1 MYKRQVVERDFLF
14 KDSIFEITSISVE
27 HDEDINGSNLEGDF
41 IISGDYRLHEISIN
55 KEDFSFKLPFT
66 HEIRSNVNLDTV
78 NLEITDFT
86 YELNNNDELHV
97 HIEYIVSGEQS
108 LIEFADE
115 KDLDEF
121 LNKTDAEVVDLTED
135 EPRFKEISKEETL
148 DIPVEVKKE
157 EKEESKKEIK
167 EEKQSEIKAKLLEVN
182 VKETAKELDAGE
194 MTLADIIE
202 EMSKPGRDP
211 RDEMPKQILRADVL
225 KFEDLRDGM
234 VLTGTVRNVTDFGA
248 FVDIGVKHDG
258 LVHISQLS
266 NSFVKSPSD
275 VVSVGDIVKVKVI
288 GICLLY
294 TSPSPR
300 D

>member
-1 MYKRQVVERDFLF
+1 MSEAFVVERDFLF

-55 KEDFSFKLPFT
+55 KEDFSFKIPFI

-115 KDLDEF
+115 KDLNEF

-135 EPRFKEISKEETL
+135 EPRFKEVSKEEIL
-148 DIPVEVKKE
+148 NIPAEDSKKE
-157 EKEESKKEIK
+157 EKEEPKEEIK
-167 EEKQSEIKAKLLEVN
+167 EDKPSEISTNNIIGSINADETYVKYHVHTVMQNDTLEGILDKYKITLTELKKYNTFEALEVN
-182 VKETAKELDAGE
+182 MKLVIPEN
-194 MTLADIIE
+194 E
-202 EMSKPGRDP
+202 E
-211 RDEMPKQILRADVL
+211 
-225 KFEDLRDGM
+225 
-234 VLTGTVRNVTDFGA
+234 N
-248 FVDIGVKHDG
+248 
-258 LVHISQLS
+258 
-266 NSFVKSPSD
+266 
-275 VVSVGDIVKVKVI
+275 
-288 GICLLY
+288 
-294 TSPSPR
+294 
-300 D
+300 

>member
-1 MYKRQVVERDFLF
+1 MSEAFVVERDFLF

-27 HDEDINGSNLEGDF
+27 HDEDINVSNLEGDF

-148 DIPVEVKKE
+148 DIPVEDSKKE
-157 EKEESKKEIK
+157 EKEEPKEEIK
-167 EEKQSEIKAKLLEVN
+167 EDKSSEISTNNIIGSINADETYVKYHVHTVMQNDTLEGILDKYKITLTELKKYNTFEALEVN
-182 VKETAKELDAGE
+182 MKLVIPEN
-194 MTLADIIE
+194 E
-202 EMSKPGRDP
+202 E
-211 RDEMPKQILRADVL
+211 
-225 KFEDLRDGM
+225 
-234 VLTGTVRNVTDFGA
+234 N
-248 FVDIGVKHDG
+248 
-258 LVHISQLS
+258 
-266 NSFVKSPSD
+266 
-275 VVSVGDIVKVKVI
+275 
-288 GICLLY
+288 
-294 TSPSPR
+294 
-300 D
+300 

>member
-1 MYKRQVVERDFLF
+1 MSEAFVVERDFLF

-135 EPRFKEISKEETL
+135 EPRFKEVSKEEIL
-148 DIPVEVKKE
+148 NIPAEDSKKE
-157 EKEESKKEIK
+157 EKAESKKEIK
-167 EEKQSEIKAKLLEVN
+167 EDKPSEISTNNIIGSINADETYVKYHVHTVMQNDTLEGILDKYKITLTDLKKYNTFEALEVN
-182 VKETAKELDAGE
+182 MKLVIPEN
-194 MTLADIIE
+194 E
-202 EMSKPGRDP
+202 E
-211 RDEMPKQILRADVL
+211 
-225 KFEDLRDGM
+225 
-234 VLTGTVRNVTDFGA
+234 N
-248 FVDIGVKHDG
+248 
-258 LVHISQLS
+258 
-266 NSFVKSPSD
+266 
-275 VVSVGDIVKVKVI
+275 
-288 GICLLY
+288 
-294 TSPSPR
+294 
-300 D
+300 

>member
-1 MYKRQVVERDFLF
+1 MSEAFVVERDFLF

-135 EPRFKEISKEETL
+135 EPRFKEVSKEEIL
-148 DIPVEVKKE
+148 NIPAEDSKKE
-157 EKEESKKEIK
+157 EKEEPKEEIK
-167 EEKQSEIKAKLLEVN
+167 EDKPSEISTNSIIGSINADETYVKYHVHTVMQNDTLEGILDKYKITLTDLKKYNTFEALEVN
-182 VKETAKELDAGE
+182 MKLVIPEN
-194 MTLADIIE
+194 E
-202 EMSKPGRDP
+202 E
-211 RDEMPKQILRADVL
+211 
-225 KFEDLRDGM
+225 
-234 VLTGTVRNVTDFGA
+234 N
-248 FVDIGVKHDG
+248 
-258 LVHISQLS
+258 
-266 NSFVKSPSD
+266 
-275 VVSVGDIVKVKVI
+275 
-288 GICLLY
+288 
-294 TSPSPR
+294 
-300 D
+300 

>member
-1 MYKRQVVERDFLF
+1 MSEAFVVERDFLF

-66 HEIRSNVNLDTV
+66 HEIRSNINLDTV

-115 KDLDEF
+115 KDLNEF

-135 EPRFKEISKEETL
+135 EPRFKEVSKEEIL
-148 DIPVEVKKE
+148 NIPAEDSKKE
-157 EKEESKKEIK
+157 ETEEPKEEIK
-167 EEKQSEIKAKLLEVN
+167 EDKPSEISTNNIIGSINADETYVKYHVHTVMQNDTLEGILDKYKITLTELKKYNTFEALEVN
-182 VKETAKELDAGE
+182 MKLVIPEN
-194 MTLADIIE
+194 E
-202 EMSKPGRDP
+202 E
-211 RDEMPKQILRADVL
+211 
-225 KFEDLRDGM
+225 
-234 VLTGTVRNVTDFGA
+234 N
-248 FVDIGVKHDG
+248 
-258 LVHISQLS
+258 
-266 NSFVKSPSD
+266 
-275 VVSVGDIVKVKVI
+275 
-288 GICLLY
+288 
-294 TSPSPR
+294 
-300 D
+300 

>member
-1 MYKRQVVERDFLF
+1 MSEAFVVERDFLF

-66 HEIRSNVNLDTV
+66 HEIRSNINLDTV

-135 EPRFKEISKEETL
+135 EPRFKEVSKEETL
-148 DIPVEVKKE
+148 DIPAEDSKKE
-157 EKEESKKEIK
+157 EKEEPKEEIK
-167 EEKQSEIKAKLLEVN
+167 EDKPSEISTNNIIGSINADETYVKYHVHTVMQNDTLEGILDKYKITLTDLKKYNTFEALEVN
-182 VKETAKELDAGE
+182 MKLVIPEN
-194 MTLADIIE
+194 E
-202 EMSKPGRDP
+202 E
-211 RDEMPKQILRADVL
+211 
-225 KFEDLRDGM
+225 
-234 VLTGTVRNVTDFGA
+234 N
-248 FVDIGVKHDG
+248 
-258 LVHISQLS
+258 
-266 NSFVKSPSD
+266 
-275 VVSVGDIVKVKVI
+275 
-288 GICLLY
+288 
-294 TSPSPR
+294 
-300 D
+300 

>member
-1 MYKRQVVERDFLF
+1 MSEAFVVERDFLF

-115 KDLDEF
+115 KDLNEF

-135 EPRFKEISKEETL
+135 EPRFKEISKEEVL
-148 DIPVEVKKE
+148 DIPTEDKKE
-157 EKEESKKEIK
+157 EVK
-167 EEKQSEIKAKLLEVN
+167 EEKPSKISTNNIIGSINADETYVKYHVHTVMQNDTLEGILDKYKITLTDLKKYNTFEALEVN
-182 VKETAKELDAGE
+182 MKLVIPEN
-194 MTLADIIE
+194 E
-202 EMSKPGRDP
+202 E
-211 RDEMPKQILRADVL
+211 
-225 KFEDLRDGM
+225 
-234 VLTGTVRNVTDFGA
+234 N
-248 FVDIGVKHDG
+248 
-258 LVHISQLS
+258 
-266 NSFVKSPSD
+266 
-275 VVSVGDIVKVKVI
+275 
-288 GICLLY
+288 
-294 TSPSPR
+294 
-300 D
+300 

>member
-1 MYKRQVVERDFLF
+1 MSEAFVVERDFLF

-115 KDLDEF
+115 KDLNEF

-135 EPRFKEISKEETL
+135 EPRFKEVSKEEIL
-148 DIPVEVKKE
+148 NIPAEDSKKE

-167 EEKQSEIKAKLLEVN
+167 EEKQSEISTNNIIGSINADETYVKYHVHTVMQNDTLEGILDKYKITLTDLKKYNTFEALEVN
-182 VKETAKELDAGE
+182 MKLVIPEN
-194 MTLADIIE
+194 E
-202 EMSKPGRDP
+202 E
-211 RDEMPKQILRADVL
+211 
-225 KFEDLRDGM
+225 
-234 VLTGTVRNVTDFGA
+234 N
-248 FVDIGVKHDG
+248 
-258 LVHISQLS
+258 
-266 NSFVKSPSD
+266 
-275 VVSVGDIVKVKVI
+275 
-288 GICLLY
+288 
-294 TSPSPR
+294 
-300 D
+300 

>member
-1 MYKRQVVERDFLF
+1 MSEAFVVERDFLF

-167 EEKQSEIKAKLLEVN
+167 EEKQSEISTNNIIGSINADETYVKYHVHTVMQNDTLEGILDKYKITLTDLKKYNTFETLEVN
-182 VKETAKELDAGE
+182 MKLVIPEN
-194 MTLADIIE
+194 E
-202 EMSKPGRDP
+202 E
-211 RDEMPKQILRADVL
+211 
-225 KFEDLRDGM
+225 
-234 VLTGTVRNVTDFGA
+234 N
-248 FVDIGVKHDG
+248 
-258 LVHISQLS
+258 
-266 NSFVKSPSD
+266 
-275 VVSVGDIVKVKVI
+275 
-288 GICLLY
+288 
-294 TSPSPR
+294 
-300 D
+300 

>member
-1 MYKRQVVERDFLF
+1 MSEAFVVERDFLF

-135 EPRFKEISKEETL
+135 EPRFKEVSKN
-148 DIPVEVKKE
+148 IPAEDSKKE

-167 EEKQSEIKAKLLEVN
+167 EDKPSEISTNNIIGSINADETYVKYHVHTVMQNDTLEGILDKYKITLTDLKKYNTFEALEVN
-182 VKETAKELDAGE
+182 MKLVIPEN
-194 MTLADIIE
+194 E
-202 EMSKPGRDP
+202 E
-211 RDEMPKQILRADVL
+211 
-225 KFEDLRDGM
+225 
-234 VLTGTVRNVTDFGA
+234 N
-248 FVDIGVKHDG
+248 
-258 LVHISQLS
+258 
-266 NSFVKSPSD
+266 
-275 VVSVGDIVKVKVI
+275 
-288 GICLLY
+288 
-294 TSPSPR
+294 
-300 D
+300 

>member
-1 MYKRQVVERDFLF
+1 MSEAFVVERDFLF

-55 KEDFSFKLPFT
+55 KEDFSFKLPFI

-135 EPRFKEISKEETL
+135 EPRFKEVSKEEIL
-148 DIPVEVKKE
+148 NIPAEDSKKE
-157 EKEESKKEIK
+157 EKEEPKEEIK
-167 EEKQSEIKAKLLEVN
+167 EDKPSEISTNNIIGSINADETYVKYHVHTVMQNDTLEGILDKYKITLTELKKYNTFEALEVN
-182 VKETAKELDAGE
+182 MKLVIPEN
-194 MTLADIIE
+194 E
-202 EMSKPGRDP
+202 E
-211 RDEMPKQILRADVL
+211 
-225 KFEDLRDGM
+225 
-234 VLTGTVRNVTDFGA
+234 N
-248 FVDIGVKHDG
+248 
-258 LVHISQLS
+258 
-266 NSFVKSPSD
+266 
-275 VVSVGDIVKVKVI
+275 
-288 GICLLY
+288 
-294 TSPSPR
+294 
-300 D
+300 

>member
-1 MYKRQVVERDFLF
+1 MSEAFVVERDFLF

-135 EPRFKEISKEETL
+135 EPRFKEISKEEIL
-148 DIPVEVKKE
+148 NIPAEDSKKE
-157 EKEESKKEIK
+157 EKEESKEEIK
-167 EEKQSEIKAKLLEVN
+167 EDKPSEISTNNIIGSINADETYVKYHVHTVMQNDTLEGILDKYKITLTDLKKYNTFETLEVN
-182 VKETAKELDAGE
+182 MKLVIPEN
-194 MTLADIIE
+194 E
-202 EMSKPGRDP
+202 E
-211 RDEMPKQILRADVL
+211 
-225 KFEDLRDGM
+225 
-234 VLTGTVRNVTDFGA
+234 N
-248 FVDIGVKHDG
+248 
-258 LVHISQLS
+258 
-266 NSFVKSPSD
+266 
-275 VVSVGDIVKVKVI
+275 
-288 GICLLY
+288 
-294 TSPSPR
+294 
-300 D
+300 

>member
-1 MYKRQVVERDFLF
+1 MSEAFVVERDFLF

-135 EPRFKEISKEETL
+135 EPRFKEVSKEETL

-157 EKEESKKEIK
+157 EKEEQK
-167 EEKQSEIKAKLLEVN
+167 EEVKEDKPSEISTNNIIGSINADETYVKYHVHTVMQNDTLEGILDKYKITLTDLKKYNTFEALEVN
-182 VKETAKELDAGE
+182 MKLVIPEN
-194 MTLADIIE
+194 E
-202 EMSKPGRDP
+202 E
-211 RDEMPKQILRADVL
+211 
-225 KFEDLRDGM
+225 
-234 VLTGTVRNVTDFGA
+234 N
-248 FVDIGVKHDG
+248 
-258 LVHISQLS
+258 
-266 NSFVKSPSD
+266 
-275 VVSVGDIVKVKVI
+275 
-288 GICLLY
+288 
-294 TSPSPR
+294 
-300 D
+300 

>member
-1 MYKRQVVERDFLF
+1 MSEAFVVERDFLF

-135 EPRFKEISKEETL
+135 EPRFKEISKEEIL
-148 DIPVEVKKE
+148 NIPAEDSKKE
-157 EKEESKKEIK
+157 EKEEPKEEIK
-167 EEKQSEIKAKLLEVN
+167 EDKPSEISTNNIIGSINADETYVKYHVHTVMQNDTLEGILDKYKITLTDLKKYNTFEALEVN
-182 VKETAKELDAGE
+182 MKLVIPEN
-194 MTLADIIE
+194 E
-202 EMSKPGRDP
+202 E
-211 RDEMPKQILRADVL
+211 
-225 KFEDLRDGM
+225 
-234 VLTGTVRNVTDFGA
+234 N
-248 FVDIGVKHDG
+248 
-258 LVHISQLS
+258 
-266 NSFVKSPSD
+266 
-275 VVSVGDIVKVKVI
+275 
-288 GICLLY
+288 
-294 TSPSPR
+294 
-300 D
+300 

>member
-1 MYKRQVVERDFLF
+1 MSEAFVVERDFLF

-115 KDLDEF
+115 KDLNEL

-135 EPRFKEISKEETL
+135 EPRFKEVSKEEIL
-148 DIPVEVKKE
+148 NIPAEDTKKE

-167 EEKQSEIKAKLLEVN
+167 EEKQSEISTNNIIGSINADETYVKYHVHTVMQNDTLEGILDKYKITLTDLKKYNTFEALEVN
-182 VKETAKELDAGE
+182 MKLVIPEN
-194 MTLADIIE
+194 E
-202 EMSKPGRDP
+202 E
-211 RDEMPKQILRADVL
+211 
-225 KFEDLRDGM
+225 
-234 VLTGTVRNVTDFGA
+234 N
-248 FVDIGVKHDG
+248 
-258 LVHISQLS
+258 
-266 NSFVKSPSD
+266 
-275 VVSVGDIVKVKVI
+275 
-288 GICLLY
+288 
-294 TSPSPR
+294 
-300 D
+300 

>member
-1 MYKRQVVERDFLF
+1 MSEAFVVERDFLF

-115 KDLDEF
+115 KDLNEF

-135 EPRFKEISKEETL
+135 EPRFKEISKEEIL
-148 DIPVEVKKE
+148 NIPAEDSKKE
-157 EKEESKKEIK
+157 EKEEQKEEIK
-167 EEKQSEIKAKLLEVN
+167 EDKPSEISTNNIIGSINADETYVKYHVHTVMQNDTLEGILDKYKITLTELKKYNTFEALEVN
-182 VKETAKELDAGE
+182 MKLVIPEN
-194 MTLADIIE
+194 E
-202 EMSKPGRDP
+202 E
-211 RDEMPKQILRADVL
+211 
-225 KFEDLRDGM
+225 
-234 VLTGTVRNVTDFGA
+234 N
-248 FVDIGVKHDG
+248 
-258 LVHISQLS
+258 
-266 NSFVKSPSD
+266 
-275 VVSVGDIVKVKVI
+275 
-288 GICLLY
+288 
-294 TSPSPR
+294 
-300 D
+300 

>member
-1 MYKRQVVERDFLF
+1 MSEAFVVERDFLF

-115 KDLDEF
+115 KDLNEF

-135 EPRFKEISKEETL
+135 EPRFKEVSKEEIL
-148 DIPVEVKKE
+148 NIPAEDSKKE
-157 EKEESKKEIK
+157 EKEEPKEEVK
-167 EEKQSEIKAKLLEVN
+167 EEKQSEISTNNIIGSINADETYVKYHVHTVMQNDTLEGILDKYKITLTDLKKYNTFETLEVN
-182 VKETAKELDAGE
+182 MKLVIPEN
-194 MTLADIIE
+194 E
-202 EMSKPGRDP
+202 E
-211 RDEMPKQILRADVL
+211 
-225 KFEDLRDGM
+225 
-234 VLTGTVRNVTDFGA
+234 N
-248 FVDIGVKHDG
+248 
-258 LVHISQLS
+258 
-266 NSFVKSPSD
+266 
-275 VVSVGDIVKVKVI
+275 
-288 GICLLY
+288 
-294 TSPSPR
+294 
-300 D
+300 

>member
-1 MYKRQVVERDFLF
+1 MSEAFVVERDFLF

-27 HDEDINGSNLEGDF
+27 HDEDINGSNLEGNF

-135 EPRFKEISKEETL
+135 EPRFKEVSKEEIL
-148 DIPVEVKKE
+148 NIPAEDSKKE

-167 EEKQSEIKAKLLEVN
+167 EEKQSEISTNNIIGSINADETYVKYHVHTVMQNDTLEGILDKYKITLTDLKKYNTFEALEVN
-182 VKETAKELDAGE
+182 MKLVIPEN
-194 MTLADIIE
+194 E
-202 EMSKPGRDP
+202 E
-211 RDEMPKQILRADVL
+211 
-225 KFEDLRDGM
+225 
-234 VLTGTVRNVTDFGA
+234 N
-248 FVDIGVKHDG
+248 
-258 LVHISQLS
+258 
-266 NSFVKSPSD
+266 
-275 VVSVGDIVKVKVI
+275 
-288 GICLLY
+288 
-294 TSPSPR
+294 
-300 D
+300 

>member
-1 MYKRQVVERDFLF
+1 MSEAFVVERDFLF

-115 KDLDEF
+115 KDLNEF

-135 EPRFKEISKEETL
+135 EPRFKEVSKEEIL
-148 DIPVEVKKE
+148 NIPAEDSKKE
-157 EKEESKKEIK
+157 EKEEPKEEIK
-167 EEKQSEIKAKLLEVN
+167 EDKTSEISTNNIIGSINADETYVKYHVHTVMQNDTLEGILDKYKITLTELKKYNTFEALEVN
-182 VKETAKELDAGE
+182 MKLVIPEN
-194 MTLADIIE
+194 E
-202 EMSKPGRDP
+202 E
-211 RDEMPKQILRADVL
+211 
-225 KFEDLRDGM
+225 
-234 VLTGTVRNVTDFGA
+234 N
-248 FVDIGVKHDG
+248 
-258 LVHISQLS
+258 
-266 NSFVKSPSD
+266 
-275 VVSVGDIVKVKVI
+275 
-288 GICLLY
+288 
-294 TSPSPR
+294 
-300 D
+300 

>member
-1 MYKRQVVERDFLF
+1 MSEAFVVERDFLF

-135 EPRFKEISKEETL
+135 EPRFKEVNKEEIL
-148 DIPVEVKKE
+148 NIPAEDSKKE

-167 EEKQSEIKAKLLEVN
+167 EEKQSEISTNNIIGSINADETYVKYHVHTVMQNDTLEGILDKYKITLTDLKKYNTFEALEVN
-182 VKETAKELDAGE
+182 MKLVIPEN
-194 MTLADIIE
+194 E
-202 EMSKPGRDP
+202 E
-211 RDEMPKQILRADVL
+211 
-225 KFEDLRDGM
+225 
-234 VLTGTVRNVTDFGA
+234 N
-248 FVDIGVKHDG
+248 
-258 LVHISQLS
+258 
-266 NSFVKSPSD
+266 
-275 VVSVGDIVKVKVI
+275 
-288 GICLLY
+288 
-294 TSPSPR
+294 
-300 D
+300 

>member
-1 MYKRQVVERDFLF
+1 MSEAFVVERDFLF

-115 KDLDEF
+115 KDLNEF

-135 EPRFKEISKEETL
+135 EPRFKEVSKEEIL
-148 DIPVEVKKE
+148 NIPAEDSKKE
-157 EKEESKKEIK
+157 EKEEPKEEIK
-167 EEKQSEIKAKLLEVN
+167 EDKSSEISTNNIIGSINADETYVKYHVHTVMQNDTLEGILDKYKITLTELKKYNTFEALEVN
-182 VKETAKELDAGE
+182 MKLVIPEN
-194 MTLADIIE
+194 E
-202 EMSKPGRDP
+202 E
-211 RDEMPKQILRADVL
+211 
-225 KFEDLRDGM
+225 
-234 VLTGTVRNVTDFGA
+234 N
-248 FVDIGVKHDG
+248 
-258 LVHISQLS
+258 
-266 NSFVKSPSD
+266 
-275 VVSVGDIVKVKVI
+275 
-288 GICLLY
+288 
-294 TSPSPR
+294 
-300 D
+300 

>member
-1 MYKRQVVERDFLF
+1 MSEAFVVERDFLF

-55 KEDFSFKLPFT
+55 KKDFSFKLPFT

-135 EPRFKEISKEETL
+135 KPRFKEVSKEEIL
-148 DIPVEVKKE
+148 NIPAEDSKKE

-167 EEKQSEIKAKLLEVN
+167 EDKPSEISTNNIIGSINADETYVKYHVHTVMQNDTLEGILDKYKITLTDLKKYNTFEALEVN
-182 VKETAKELDAGE
+182 MKLVIPEN
-194 MTLADIIE
+194 E
-202 EMSKPGRDP
+202 E
-211 RDEMPKQILRADVL
+211 
-225 KFEDLRDGM
+225 
-234 VLTGTVRNVTDFGA
+234 N
-248 FVDIGVKHDG
+248 
-258 LVHISQLS
+258 
-266 NSFVKSPSD
+266 
-275 VVSVGDIVKVKVI
+275 
-288 GICLLY
+288 
-294 TSPSPR
+294 
-300 D
+300 

>member
-1 MYKRQVVERDFLF
+1 MSEAFVVERDFLF

-115 KDLDEF
+115 KDLNEF

-148 DIPVEVKKE
+148 DIPVEDSKKE
-157 EKEESKKEIK
+157 EKEEPKGEIK
-167 EEKQSEIKAKLLEVN
+167 EDKPSEISTNNIIGSINADETYVKYHVHTVMQNDTLEGILDKYKITLTELKKYNTFEALEVN
-182 VKETAKELDAGE
+182 MKLVIPEN
-194 MTLADIIE
+194 E
-202 EMSKPGRDP
+202 E
-211 RDEMPKQILRADVL
+211 
-225 KFEDLRDGM
+225 
-234 VLTGTVRNVTDFGA
+234 N
-248 FVDIGVKHDG
+248 
-258 LVHISQLS
+258 
-266 NSFVKSPSD
+266 
-275 VVSVGDIVKVKVI
+275 
-288 GICLLY
+288 
-294 TSPSPR
+294 
-300 D
+300 

>member
-1 MYKRQVVERDFLF
+1 MSEAFVVERDFLF

-135 EPRFKEISKEETL
+135 EPRFKEVSKEEIL
-148 DIPVEVKKE
+148 NIPAEDSKKE
-157 EKEESKKEIK
+157 EIK
-167 EEKQSEIKAKLLEVN
+167 EDKPSEISTNNIIGSINADETYVKYHVHTVMQNDTLEGILDKYKITLTELKKYNTFEALEINMKLVIPEN
-182 VKETAKELDAGE
+182 
-194 MTLADIIE
+194 E
-202 EMSKPGRDP
+202 E
-211 RDEMPKQILRADVL
+211 
-225 KFEDLRDGM
+225 
-234 VLTGTVRNVTDFGA
+234 N
-248 FVDIGVKHDG
+248 
-258 LVHISQLS
+258 
-266 NSFVKSPSD
+266 
-275 VVSVGDIVKVKVI
+275 
-288 GICLLY
+288 
-294 TSPSPR
+294 
-300 D
+300 

>member
-1 MYKRQVVERDFLF
+1 MSEAFVVERDFLF

-115 KDLDEF
+115 KDLNEF

-167 EEKQSEIKAKLLEVN
+167 EEKQSKISTNNIIGSINADETYVKYHVHTVMQNDTLEGILDKYKITLTDLKKYNTFEALEVN
-182 VKETAKELDAGE
+182 MKLVIPEN
-194 MTLADIIE
+194 E
-202 EMSKPGRDP
+202 E
-211 RDEMPKQILRADVL
+211 
-225 KFEDLRDGM
+225 
-234 VLTGTVRNVTDFGA
+234 N
-248 FVDIGVKHDG
+248 
-258 LVHISQLS
+258 
-266 NSFVKSPSD
+266 
-275 VVSVGDIVKVKVI
+275 
-288 GICLLY
+288 
-294 TSPSPR
+294 
-300 D
+300 

>member
-1 MYKRQVVERDFLF
+1 MSEAFVVERDFLF

-115 KDLDEF
+115 KDLNEF

-148 DIPVEVKKE
+148 DIPVEDSKKE
-157 EKEESKKEIK
+157 ETEELKEEIK
-167 EEKQSEIKAKLLEVN
+167 EDKPSEISTNNIIGSINADETYVKYHVHTVMQNDTLEGILDKYKITLTELKKYNTFEALEVN
-182 VKETAKELDAGE
+182 MKLVIPEN
-194 MTLADIIE
+194 E
-202 EMSKPGRDP
+202 E
-211 RDEMPKQILRADVL
+211 
-225 KFEDLRDGM
+225 
-234 VLTGTVRNVTDFGA
+234 N
-248 FVDIGVKHDG
+248 
-258 LVHISQLS
+258 
-266 NSFVKSPSD
+266 
-275 VVSVGDIVKVKVI
+275 
-288 GICLLY
+288 
-294 TSPSPR
+294 
-300 D
+300 

>member
-1 MYKRQVVERDFLF
+1 MSEAFVVERDFLF

-115 KDLDEF
+115 KDLNEF

-148 DIPVEVKKE
+148 DIPAEDSKKE
-157 EKEESKKEIK
+157 EKEESKEDIK
-167 EEKQSEIKAKLLEVN
+167 EEKKSEISTNNIIGSINADETYVKYHVHTVMQNDTLEGILDKYKITLTDLKKYNTFEALEVN
-182 VKETAKELDAGE
+182 MKLVIPEN
-194 MTLADIIE
+194 E
-202 EMSKPGRDP
+202 E
-211 RDEMPKQILRADVL
+211 
-225 KFEDLRDGM
+225 
-234 VLTGTVRNVTDFGA
+234 N
-248 FVDIGVKHDG
+248 
-258 LVHISQLS
+258 
-266 NSFVKSPSD
+266 
-275 VVSVGDIVKVKVI
+275 
-288 GICLLY
+288 
-294 TSPSPR
+294 
-300 D
+300 

>member
-1 MYKRQVVERDFLF
+1 MSEAFVVERDFLF

-27 HDEDINGSNLEGDF
+27 HDEDINVSNLEGDF

-135 EPRFKEISKEETL
+135 EPRFKEVSKEEIL
-148 DIPVEVKKE
+148 NIPAEDSKKE
-157 EKEESKKEIK
+157 EKEEPKEEIK
-167 EEKQSEIKAKLLEVN
+167 EDKPSEISTNNIIGSINADETYVKYHVHTVMQNDTLEGILDKYKITLTDLKKYNTFEALEVN
-182 VKETAKELDAGE
+182 MKLVIPEN
-194 MTLADIIE
+194 E
-202 EMSKPGRDP
+202 E
-211 RDEMPKQILRADVL
+211 
-225 KFEDLRDGM
+225 
-234 VLTGTVRNVTDFGA
+234 N
-248 FVDIGVKHDG
+248 
-258 LVHISQLS
+258 
-266 NSFVKSPSD
+266 
-275 VVSVGDIVKVKVI
+275 
-288 GICLLY
+288 
-294 TSPSPR
+294 
-300 D
+300 

>member
-1 MYKRQVVERDFLF
+1 MSEAFVVERDFLF

-27 HDEDINGSNLEGDF
+27 HDEDINVSNLEGDF

-135 EPRFKEISKEETL
+135 EPRFKEVSKEEIL
-148 DIPVEVKKE
+148 NIPAEDSKKE
-157 EKEESKKEIK
+157 EKEEPKEEIK
-167 EEKQSEIKAKLLEVN
+167 EDKPSEISTNNIIGSINADETYVKYHVHTVMQNDTLEGILDKYKITLTELKKYNTFEALEVN
-182 VKETAKELDAGE
+182 MKLVIPEN
-194 MTLADIIE
+194 E
-202 EMSKPGRDP
+202 E
-211 RDEMPKQILRADVL
+211 
-225 KFEDLRDGM
+225 
-234 VLTGTVRNVTDFGA
+234 N
-248 FVDIGVKHDG
+248 
-258 LVHISQLS
+258 
-266 NSFVKSPSD
+266 
-275 VVSVGDIVKVKVI
+275 
-288 GICLLY
+288 
-294 TSPSPR
+294 
-300 D
+300 

>member
-1 MYKRQVVERDFLF
+1 MSEAFVVERDFLF

-97 HIEYIVSGEQS
+97 HIEYIISGEQS

-135 EPRFKEISKEETL
+135 EPRFKEVSKEEIL
-148 DIPVEVKKE
+148 NIPAEDSKKE

-167 EEKQSEIKAKLLEVN
+167 EEKQSEISTNNIIGSINADETYVKYHVHTVMQNDTLEGILDKYKITLTDLKKYNTFEALEVN
-182 VKETAKELDAGE
+182 MKLVIPEN
-194 MTLADIIE
+194 E
-202 EMSKPGRDP
+202 E
-211 RDEMPKQILRADVL
+211 
-225 KFEDLRDGM
+225 
-234 VLTGTVRNVTDFGA
+234 N
-248 FVDIGVKHDG
+248 
-258 LVHISQLS
+258 
-266 NSFVKSPSD
+266 
-275 VVSVGDIVKVKVI
+275 
-288 GICLLY
+288 
-294 TSPSPR
+294 
-300 D
+300 

>member
-1 MYKRQVVERDFLF
+1 MSEAFVVERDFLF

-135 EPRFKEISKEETL
+135 EPRFKEISKEGTL
-148 DIPVEVKKE
+148 DIPVEDSKKE
-157 EKEESKKEIK
+157 EKEEPKEEIK
-167 EEKQSEIKAKLLEVN
+167 EDKPSEISTNNIIGSINADETYVKYHVHTVMQNDTLEGILDKYKITLTDLKKYNTFEALEVN
-182 VKETAKELDAGE
+182 MKLVIPEN
-194 MTLADIIE
+194 E
-202 EMSKPGRDP
+202 E
-211 RDEMPKQILRADVL
+211 
-225 KFEDLRDGM
+225 
-234 VLTGTVRNVTDFGA
+234 N
-248 FVDIGVKHDG
+248 
-258 LVHISQLS
+258 
-266 NSFVKSPSD
+266 
-275 VVSVGDIVKVKVI
+275 
-288 GICLLY
+288 
-294 TSPSPR
+294 
-300 D
+300 

>member
-1 MYKRQVVERDFLF
+1 MSEAFVVERDFLF

-27 HDEDINGSNLEGDF
+27 HDEDINVSNLEGDF

-115 KDLDEF
+115 KDLNEF

-148 DIPVEVKKE
+148 DIPVEDSKKE
-157 EKEESKKEIK
+157 EKEEPKGEIK
-167 EEKQSEIKAKLLEVN
+167 EDKPSEISTNNIIGSINADETYVKYHVHTVMQNDTLEGILDKYKITLTDLKKYNTFEALEVN
-182 VKETAKELDAGE
+182 MKLVIPEN
-194 MTLADIIE
+194 E
-202 EMSKPGRDP
+202 E
-211 RDEMPKQILRADVL
+211 
-225 KFEDLRDGM
+225 
-234 VLTGTVRNVTDFGA
+234 N
-248 FVDIGVKHDG
+248 
-258 LVHISQLS
+258 
-266 NSFVKSPSD
+266 
-275 VVSVGDIVKVKVI
+275 
-288 GICLLY
+288 
-294 TSPSPR
+294 
-300 D
+300 

>member
-1 MYKRQVVERDFLF
+1 MSEAFVVERDFLF

-27 HDEDINGSNLEGDF
+27 HDEDINGSNIEGDF

-115 KDLDEF
+115 KDLNEF

-135 EPRFKEISKEETL
+135 EPRFKEVSKEEIL
-148 DIPVEVKKE
+148 NIPAEDSKKE
-157 EKEESKKEIK
+157 EKEEPKEEIK
-167 EEKQSEIKAKLLEVN
+167 EDKPSEISTNNIIGSINADETYVKYNVHTVMQNDTLEGILDKYKITLTDLKKYNTFEALEVN
-182 VKETAKELDAGE
+182 MKLVIPEN
-194 MTLADIIE
+194 E
-202 EMSKPGRDP
+202 E
-211 RDEMPKQILRADVL
+211 
-225 KFEDLRDGM
+225 
-234 VLTGTVRNVTDFGA
+234 N
-248 FVDIGVKHDG
+248 
-258 LVHISQLS
+258 
-266 NSFVKSPSD
+266 
-275 VVSVGDIVKVKVI
+275 
-288 GICLLY
+288 
-294 TSPSPR
+294 
-300 D
+300 

>member
-1 MYKRQVVERDFLF
+1 MSEAFVVERDFLF

-115 KDLDEF
+115 KDLNEF

-135 EPRFKEISKEETL
+135 EPRFKEVSKEEIL
-148 DIPVEVKKE
+148 NIPAEDSKKE

-167 EEKQSEIKAKLLEVN
+167 EDKPSEISTNNIIGSINADETYVKYHVHTVMQNDTLEGILDKYKISLTDLKKYNTFEALEVN
-182 VKETAKELDAGE
+182 MKLVIPEN
-194 MTLADIIE
+194 E
-202 EMSKPGRDP
+202 E
-211 RDEMPKQILRADVL
+211 
-225 KFEDLRDGM
+225 
-234 VLTGTVRNVTDFGA
+234 N
-248 FVDIGVKHDG
+248 
-258 LVHISQLS
+258 
-266 NSFVKSPSD
+266 
-275 VVSVGDIVKVKVI
+275 
-288 GICLLY
+288 
-294 TSPSPR
+294 
-300 D
+300 

>member
-1 MYKRQVVERDFLF
+1 MSEAFVVERDFLF

-66 HEIRSNVNLDTV
+66 HEIRSNINLDTV

-115 KDLDEF
+115 KDLNEF

-135 EPRFKEISKEETL
+135 EPRFKEVSKEEIL
-148 DIPVEVKKE
+148 NIPAEDSKKE

-167 EEKQSEIKAKLLEVN
+167 EEKQSEISTNNIIGSINADETYVKYHVHTVMQNDTLEGILDKYKITLTDLKKYNTFEALEVN
-182 VKETAKELDAGE
+182 MRLVIPEN
-194 MTLADIIE
+194 E
-202 EMSKPGRDP
+202 E
-211 RDEMPKQILRADVL
+211 
-225 KFEDLRDGM
+225 
-234 VLTGTVRNVTDFGA
+234 N
-248 FVDIGVKHDG
+248 
-258 LVHISQLS
+258 
-266 NSFVKSPSD
+266 
-275 VVSVGDIVKVKVI
+275 
-288 GICLLY
+288 
-294 TSPSPR
+294 
-300 D
+300 

>member
-1 MYKRQVVERDFLF
+1 MSEAFVVERDFLF

-55 KEDFSFKLPFT
+55 KEDFSFKLPFI

-115 KDLDEF
+115 KDLNEF

-135 EPRFKEISKEETL
+135 EPRFKEVSKGEIL
-148 DIPVEVKKE
+148 NIPAEDSKKE
-157 EKEESKKEIK
+157 EKEEPKEEIK
-167 EEKQSEIKAKLLEVN
+167 EDKPSEISTNNIIGSINADETYVKYHVHTVMQNDTLEGILDKYKITLTELKKYNTFEALEVN
-182 VKETAKELDAGE
+182 MKLVIPEN
-194 MTLADIIE
+194 E
-202 EMSKPGRDP
+202 E
-211 RDEMPKQILRADVL
+211 
-225 KFEDLRDGM
+225 
-234 VLTGTVRNVTDFGA
+234 N
-248 FVDIGVKHDG
+248 
-258 LVHISQLS
+258 
-266 NSFVKSPSD
+266 
-275 VVSVGDIVKVKVI
+275 
-288 GICLLY
+288 
-294 TSPSPR
+294 
-300 D
+300 